1 MSRSEVHLLWKFLN
15 AGFFNPAPATWIC
28 TYGSPGFEC
37 CLFSQGC
44 VLNSKHLVN
53 YVWIIFIY
61 NQASF
66 ICTSRAEIEITLSLM
81 ILNLDFSWIELFLFF
96 RMGEGPPGPLISKSA
111 FVFEVWLF
119 SVLFSKIELIAW
131 FSSWSTANYS
141 GSQLVWQKQLMHYW
155 QFLIIHA
162 LACDLLMRKG
172 VS

>member
-1 MSRSEVHLLWKFLN
+1 MNLYFWKS
-15 AGFFNPAPATWIC
+15 GFWML
-28 TYGSPGFEC
+28 Y
-37 CLFSQGC
+37 LFTRLC
-44 VLNSKHLVN
+44 YKLKHLVN
-53 YVWIIFIY
+53 YVWIISLY
-61 NQASF
+61 NQAGF
-66 ICTSRAEIEITLSLM
+66 ICTSRAEIEITLSLL
-81 ILNLDFSWIELFLFF
+81 ILNLEFSWIELFLFF
-96 RMGEGPPGPLISKSA
+96 RMGEGPLNSKSA

-162 LACDLLMRKG
+162 LACDLMMRKG